1 MWSTKKAYLGEDTP
15 FRGTHKFGTSIKPIV
30 KNEGV
35 SHPSPFTHKIY
46 IFCCLL
52 LYQMK
57 ENPLDYI
64 CASFQANQ
72 IINKWTM
79 PPFVNFKKV
88 EIFEPLLLRTKK
100 NWDTPLRETSDEM
113 LWTEIDTYPPSPS
126 AFDTNQRISIVFV
139 LSEMS
144 DF

>member
-100 NWDTPLRETSDEM
+100 
-113 LWTEIDTYPPSPS
+113 TEIRLYVKPATIN
-126 AFDTNQRISIVFV
+126 TNIICMKKKSTILHVS
-139 LSEMS
+139 LSLWPLI
-144 DF
+144 DL

>member
-57 ENPLDYI
+57 ENPLDLVL
-64 CASFQANQ
+64 ASFQANQ

-79 PPFVNFKKV
+79 PHFVNFKKV

-100 NWDTPLRETSDEM
+100 
-113 LWTEIDTYPPSPS
+113 TEIRLYVKPGTI
-126 AFDTNQRISIVFV
+126 ISLCFHWNWCTFTWCF
-139 LSEMS
+139 L
-144 DF
+144 

>member
-57 ENPLDYI
+57 ENPLDHI

-88 EIFEPLLLRTKK
+88 EIFEPLLLKLKK
-100 NWDTPLRETSDEM
+100 LRYAST
-113 LWTEIDTYPPSPS
+113 W
-126 AFDTNQRISIVFV
+126 NQRRNNTHNLHAMLHRQSNIK
-139 LSEMS
+139 LWERNKK
-144 DF
+144 